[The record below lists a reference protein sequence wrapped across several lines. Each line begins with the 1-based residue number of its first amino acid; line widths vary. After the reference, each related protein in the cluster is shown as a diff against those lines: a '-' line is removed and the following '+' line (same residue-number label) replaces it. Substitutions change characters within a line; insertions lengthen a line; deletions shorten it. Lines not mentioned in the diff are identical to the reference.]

1 MMQEAHRRTTP
12 FKVGDWTVDPAANRL
27 FRGEREVRVEPKV
40 MRVLTYLAERQGEV
54 VSRHDLEAHVWT
66 GMIVTDDAVTNT
78 VIKLRRALGDKA
90 RNPAYIETIAKSGYR
105 LIAKVSAVATQ
116 DDSTTPAPHGQ
127 PSWSKILII
136 GLLVLS
142 GTLVFWFTARPPVS
156 TPDPIAH
163 IPAPGPLV
171 AVLPFENLSADPEQD
186 YFSDGITED
195 LITDLSK
202 IAGLRVVARNSV
214 FAYKGSTETE
224 QQIGADLRARYI
236 VKGSVR
242 RAEQRLRINVRLA
255 DATDGSNRWAERY
268 DREISDIFRVQDEI
282 TRRVVGALRV
292 TLSSDD
298 RQRLLRKYTASVEAY
313 DLFLHGLDH
322 YGRRSGEDNALAK
335 DFFERAIAIDPGF
348 ARAYAGLALTYTI
361 NAVNGWGAT
370 LEQSLTQAEALVNKA
385 QELDADLPQ
394 VHFVTGEVQM
404 YRGNYVA
411 ALDEV
416 ARAIELKPSYADAYA
431 LLGWV
436 LHFAGR
442 PQEGL
447 VAMQRA
453 IELNPNVPGAYRMV
467 QGALRYALEEF
478 TEAVRMLELAVEGNP
493 NYQLARVFL
502 AAAHAA
508 AGHEEEAKWQ
518 ISEILMLN
526 PDFSLADV
534 ERGAPFRDPAYRER
548 FLRDLKRAGLGP
560 VSVMRMP
567 SVDSPM
573 RPFSP

>member
-1 MMQEAHRRTTP
+1 MP

-27 FRGEREVRVEPKV
+27 FRGVREVRVEPKA

-66 GMIVTDDAVTNT
+66 GMVVTDDAVTNT
-78 VIKLRRALGDKA
+78 VIKLRKALGDKA
-90 RNPAYIETIAKSGYR
+90 RDPSYIETISKSGYR
-105 LIAKVSAVATQ
+105 LIADISAVAGTGDPTASATQ
-116 DDSTTPAPHGQ
+116 TTSGMAPHGQ
-127 PSWSKILII
+127 PSWSKILLI

-142 GTLVFWFTARPPVS
+142 GTLVFWFTASPPLS
-156 TPDPIAH
+156 HPDLAAQTPTS
-163 IPAPGPLV
+163 GPVV

-202 IAGLRVVARNSV
+202 ITGLRVVARNSV

-224 QQIGADLRARYI
+224 QQIGADLHARYI

-242 RAEQRLRINVRLA
+242 RAEDRLRINVRLT
-255 DATDGSNRWAERY
+255 DAKDGSSQWAERY
-268 DREISDIFRVQDEI
+268 DREVADIFRVQDEI
-282 TRRVVGALRV
+282 TRRVVSALRV

-335 DFFERAIAIDPGF
+335 EFFERAIAIDPGF

-370 LEQSLTQAEALVNKA
+370 LERSLTQAEALVNKA
-385 QELDADLPQ
+385 QELDTDLPQ
-394 VHFVTGEVQM
+394 VHFVTAEVAM
-404 YRGNYVA
+404 YKGKHLA

-447 VAMQRA
+447 VAMKQA
-453 IELNPNVPGAYRMV
+453 IDLNPNVPGAYRMV

-478 TEAVRMLELAVEGNP
+478 AEAIQMLELAVEGNP

-502 AAAHAA
+502 AAAYAA
-508 AGHEEEAKWQ
+508 AGHEEEANWQ
-518 ISEILMLN
+518 ISEILTLN

-534 ERGAPFRDPAYRER
+534 ERGAPFRDPIYRER
-548 FLRDLKRAGLGP
+548 FLSDLKRAGLGP
-560 VSVMRMP
+560 VNTIAMP
-567 SVDSPM
+567 SVGSPG